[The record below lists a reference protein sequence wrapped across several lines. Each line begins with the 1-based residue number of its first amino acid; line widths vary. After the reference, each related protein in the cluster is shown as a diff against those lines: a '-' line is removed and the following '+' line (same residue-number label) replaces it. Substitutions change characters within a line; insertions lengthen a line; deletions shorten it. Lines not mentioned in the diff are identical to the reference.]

1 MGLCLWILDFWLES
15 SIQKPETSFVNSISA
30 QKTETDAKLLRIAAQ
45 IDKFERYHTSHSEL
59 IAAISESLGAA
70 FNLAS
75 RDRFFLQQAAL
86 LHDIGEMSMNR
97 EYIRSPRV
105 LTANERIDLQR
116 HPVIG
121 EQETAKLGL
130 PRGVQL
136 IVRWHHEWWNGS
148 GYPDGLETE
157 QTPLAAR
164 ILRVADTYAALTS
177 VRPSRGAMSTEE
189 AKKYLVEWA
198 GIEFDPAIVK
208 AFLETTGWERGQS
221 EPVAHIQSN

>member
-1 MGLCLWILDFWLES
+1 MQSALADFPGFDE
-15 SIQKPETSFVNSISA
+15 
-30 QKTETDAKLLRIAAQ
+30 KLLRLAPQMDRFEGYADAHSQRIASFA
-45 IDKFERYHTSHSEL
+45 D
-59 IAAISESLGAA
+59 SLAAA

-86 LHDIGEMSMNR
+86 VHDIGELKMNR
-97 EYIRSPRV
+97 DYIKSPKI
-105 LTANERIDLQR
+105 LTVDERLDLQR

-136 IVRWHHEWWNGS
+136 LVRWHHEWWNGT
-148 GYPDGLETE
+148 GYPDGLTTE
-157 QTPLAAR
+157 QIPLAAR

-177 VRPSRGAMSTEE
+177 PRPFRAGWSVED
-189 AKKYLVEWA
+189 AKKYLIEWA

-208 AFLETTGWERGQS
+208 AFLAIRQPQPIRPETYS
-221 EPVAHIQSN
+221 

>member
-1 MGLCLWILDFWLES
+1 MQSVLADFPGFDE
-15 SIQKPETSFVNSISA
+15 
-30 QKTETDAKLLRIAAQ
+30 KLLRMAPQMDRFEGYADAHSQRIASFA
-45 IDKFERYHTSHSEL
+45 D
-59 IAAISESLGAA
+59 ALGAA

-86 LHDIGEMSMNR
+86 VHDIGELKMNR
-97 EYIRSPRV
+97 DYIRSSNV
-105 LTANERIDLQR
+105 LSLEERLDLQR

-136 IVRWHHEWWNGS
+136 LVRWHHEWWSGS
-148 GYPDGLETE
+148 GYPDGLSGE
-157 QTPLAAR
+157 QIPLAAR

-177 VRPSRGAMSTEE
+177 PRPFRSGWSVED
-189 AKKYLVEWA
+189 AKRYLIEWA

-208 AFLETTGWERGQS
+208 AFLSIRQPQQTPQS
-221 EPVAHIQSN
+221 ANVGGFSNS